1 MKAFLWERRPR
12 RDRVSQ
18 TTTHR
23 PEGGAPTMPPSLI
36 TVPKASLPVQTSPG
50 RINRTSRLLRM
61 MDRLRQGRGAIYD
74 EMNRV
79 LAALH
84 KVDVAKQGLAS

>member
-1 MKAFLWERRPR
+1 
-12 RDRVSQ
+12 
-18 TTTHR
+18 
-23 PEGGAPTMPPSLI
+23 
-36 TVPKASLPVQTSPG
+36 
-50 RINRTSRLLRM
+50 M